1 MGKVHGK
8 SGKASID
15 ADQITEIGSWSA
27 DITTGLVETTALQDA
42 YMEHLAGPVGMTGTI
57 EVFWDSDNTAG
68 QVAMMTAVITP
79 TALSLYLYEDATHY
93 FSLEAFIEAG
103 TVVSIADAVKRTYS
117 FTSHGLFA
125 YNVPA

>member
-1 MGKVHGK
+1 MTKVHGK

-15 ADQITEIGSWSA
+15 ANQITEIGSWNA

-57 EVFWDSDNTAG
+57 ECFWESGNTLG

-79 TALSLYLYEDATHY
+79 AALSLYLYEDATHY
-93 FSLEAFIEAG
+93 FSLEAFLEVG

-117 FTSHGLFA
+117 FTSHGKFE
-125 YNVPA
+125 YNAS